1 MRIHVV
7 QTAEKRWS
15 FVAEPRTAPASSPPE
30 VEPSSWLWVKLA
42 RTYEQIR
49 ASLDQASSST
59 GRSLRRV
66 LTQLEAHIPPEE
78 MLLKQMRKA
87 PAIDIL
93 YPTTLKEPVVRRR
106 FLRFLRRRVHYH
118 TRWLIINFL
127 LLPLTG
133 LMMVLPGPN
142 VFFGWNAYRVISH
155 HLARQGGCRVLR
167 GEVPLSFI
175 PLPEETSVGSSTSE
189 PLSTVA

>member
-1 MRIHVV
+1 MRIYVV
-7 QTAEKRWS
+7 QTAQKRWT
-15 FVAEPRTAPASSPPE
+15 FVGEPRPAPGSSPSE
-30 VEPSSWLWVKLA
+30 VEPSSWLWAKLA
-42 RTYEQIR
+42 RKYEQIR
-49 ASLDQASSST
+49 ASLDQASSPTS
-59 GRSLRRV
+59 RSLRRI
-66 LTQLEAHIPPEE
+66 LAQLEAHIPPEE

-93 YPTTLKEPVVRRR
+93 YPATLKEPVVRRR
-106 FLRFLRRRVHYH
+106 FLRFLRRRIHYH
-118 TRWLIINFL
+118 TRWLMINFL

-167 GEVPLSFI
+167 GEVPLSLI
-175 PLPEETSVGSSTSE
+175 PLSEETGVRSSTSE